1 MNRYEALVTKQFVK
15 DRNDKIANDDRIG
28 KRIDGNIFT
37 LEKSQY
43 NWDCELFD
51 HAIPLYENCKHIDAS
66 YGGLVYVADNKFPD
80 DVLVDNKVADKH
92 GTIYISPKC
101 QERLDEY
108 PNLHIRP
115 IKALRKGWYKNN
127 KTQKWEYHLYEFG
140 DTIPFI
146 AGEIRTAKEIINNLD
161 SKNRYTVKEFQ

>member
-28 KRIDGNIFT
+28 KKINNKIFT
-37 LEKSQY
+37 LEQSQY

-51 HAIPLYENCKHIDAS
+51 RVIPLYENCTHINT
-66 YGGLVYVADNKFPD
+66 GGLIYIADNKFPD
-80 DVLVDNKVADKH
+80 NMLVDNKVADKA

-101 QERLDEY
+101 KERLEEY

-127 KTQKWEYHLYEFG
+127 KTQKLEYQPYEVD

-146 AGEIRTAKEIINNLD
+146 AGEIRTAKQIINNLD
-161 SKNRYTVKEFQ
+161 SKSRYKVEEFQ